1 MSRFEK
7 SYNYESLLENLRATH
22 DTRKKRFEDKKHLL
36 SDEDRIFERFLFSL
50 ENDALTRKEPSEKDD
65 TVLFNF
71 DNLMNEISGADA
83 QDFSDNS
90 LDYDGSVANS
100 SERKHVCTHP
110 GCHKSYTSSHGLK
123 YHLLHGHNKDKEN
136 IYKPFVCTV
145 PKCGKAYRNSNG
157 LKYHMANSHSKS
169 PK

>member
-36 SDEDRIFERFLFSL
+36 SDEDRVFERFLFSL
-50 ENDALTRKEPSEKDD
+50 ESDALTKKETTEKDD

-71 DNLMNEISGADA
+71 DNLMNEISGADV
-83 QDFSDNS
+83 QEFSDNS
-90 LDYDGSVANS
+90 LDYENSVANS
-100 SERKHVCTHP
+100 SERKHVCTHQ

-136 IYKPFVCTV
+136 VYKPFVCTV

-157 LKYHMANSHSKS
+157 LKYHMANAHSKP